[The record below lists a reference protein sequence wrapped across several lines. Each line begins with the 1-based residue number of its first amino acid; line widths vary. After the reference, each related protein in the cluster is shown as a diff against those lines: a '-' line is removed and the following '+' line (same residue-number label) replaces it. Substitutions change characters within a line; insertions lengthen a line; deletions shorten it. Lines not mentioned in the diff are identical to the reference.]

1 MAKYFDEAILRVRK
15 TICLFSSCRSSF
27 TPVAAVSSR
36 QRGYTTT
43 GTCTTTF
50 INKPRR
56 RLRRFL
62 FNRRPGNL
70 CRWLQSSGVNEQGNY
85 SYDSFFF
92 HFFFFRFFPDE
103 HIILSIVA
111 IKFAWFGILE
121 AYTFFRSVRT
131 IIVNYVSTSASLRDV
146 NNSTLHLILRIAE
159 ISFSNFALQEK
170 FDQLINDGIVW
181 CVFKKKFLFLKNHF
195 SRSMSKTRH
204 RLVFS
209 KSLAFATLAEKIF

>member
-1 MAKYFDEAILRVRK
+1 MWQRIIKYVPENIIYSMAKYFDEAILRVRK

-70 CRWLQSSGVNEQGNY
+70 CRWLQSSGVNEQETMYN
-85 SYDSFFF
+85 SFSS
-92 HFFFFRFFPDE
+92 FFFRFFLDE
-103 HIILSIVA
+103 HIISRIVA
-111 IKFAWFGILE
+111 IKFAWFRVLE
-121 AYTFFRSVRT
+121 AYTFFRSV
-131 IIVNYVSTSASLRDV
+131 N
-146 NNSTLHLILRIAE
+146 HC
-159 ISFSNFALQEK
+159 
-170 FDQLINDGIVW
+170 QLCFNKCSV
-181 CVFKKKFLFLKNHF
+181 
-195 SRSMSKTRH
+195 TRC
-204 RLVFS
+204 
-209 KSLAFATLAEKIF
+209 K